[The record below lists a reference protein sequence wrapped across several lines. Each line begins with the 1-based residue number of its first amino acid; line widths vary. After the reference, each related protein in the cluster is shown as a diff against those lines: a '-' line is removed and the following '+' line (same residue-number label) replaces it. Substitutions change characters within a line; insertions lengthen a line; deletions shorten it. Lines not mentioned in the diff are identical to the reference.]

1 MTSDL
6 QGARPTTTAAL
17 VRHQWARKR
26 HEHQNDHRS
35 HVALRS
41 PSAAFF
47 FAHPHLKSLARIL
60 LLDCRVDFRDVS
72 AGELDD
78 NGFTLAGFIRRH
90 EYFHARSF
98 GFRKRVR

>member
-1 MTSDL
+1 MNIKMTI
-6 QGARPTTTAAL
+6 
-17 VRHQWARKR
+17 VRMYLF
-26 HEHQNDHRS
+26 
-35 HVALRS
+35 VAQVRRL
-41 PSAAFF
+41 

-78 NGFTLAGFIRRH
+78 NGFSLAGFIRRH